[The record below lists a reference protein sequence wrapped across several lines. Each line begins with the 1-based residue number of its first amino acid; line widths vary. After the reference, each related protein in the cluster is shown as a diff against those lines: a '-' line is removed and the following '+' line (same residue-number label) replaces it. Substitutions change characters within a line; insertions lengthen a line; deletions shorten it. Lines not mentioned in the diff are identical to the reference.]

1 MDDDFVQYCGR
12 TDSMGIECEKPEL
25 KRRIAELEAQLAEA
39 QKAAWFMLQRLR
51 EACDGKMDKLSG
63 FVEIDET
70 FVGGKEANKHLHKK
84 LRMGRGSVGKV
95 AVIGLR
101 ERGGR
106 TLAMPVDS
114 TDAETLHK
122 VIHENVEVGSTLIT
136 DEHTGYAGLN
146 GLFFR
151 HETVNHSAGE
161 YARGMAS
168 TNAIESVWAVFKR
181 GVYGTWH
188 HVSPKHLARYVQEV
202 TFRLN
207 AGNVKEHT
215 LDRLDSFIM
224 AVDGKRLTYAR
235 LIA

>member
-1 MDDDFVQYCGR
+1 
-12 TDSMGIECEKPEL
+12 
-25 KRRIAELEAQLAEA
+25 
-39 QKAAWFMLQRLR
+39 
-51 EACDGKMDKLSG
+51 
-63 FVEIDET
+63 
-70 FVGGKEANKHLHKK
+70 
-84 LRMGRGSVGKV
+84 
-95 AVIGLR
+95 
-101 ERGGR
+101 
-106 TLAMPVDS
+106 
-114 TDAETLHK
+114 
-122 VIHENVEVGSTLIT
+122 
-136 DEHTGYAGLN
+136 
-146 GLFFR
+146 
-151 HETVNHSAGE
+151 
-161 YARGMAS
+161 MAS

>member
-1 MDDDFVQYCGR
+1 MPSFR
-12 TDSMGIECEKPEL
+12 
-25 KRRIAELEAQLAEA
+25 
-39 QKAAWFMLQRLR
+39 
-51 EACDGKMDKLSG
+51 SG
-63 FVEIDET
+63 T
-70 FVGGKEANKHLHKK
+70 
-84 LRMGRGSVGKV
+84 
-95 AVIGLR
+95 
-101 ERGGR
+101 
-106 TLAMPVDS
+106 
-114 TDAETLHK
+114 
-122 VIHENVEVGSTLIT
+122 
-136 DEHTGYAGLN
+136 
-146 GLFFR
+146 
-151 HETVNHSAGE
+151 AGE